1 MNPLQVYNV
10 RVQRPSV
17 PAEVHDTAEARKLK
31 ESCQQFESILW
42 AQIWKGARDNARE
55 FGGGEKAKPWKQ
67 MEDLSIEM
75 ASEEIAKSGGAG
87 LWKVLYDQMIVN
99 VAANMEKVHEEA
111 VEAVNEEEANEIKMD
126 EAEDLDAEFL

>member
-1 MNPLQVYNV
+1 MNSLQIYNV
-10 RVQRPSV
+10 RAKSFDV

-42 AQIWKGARDNARE
+42 AQIWKESKDNARK
-55 FGGGEKAKPWKQ
+55 FGGAEKAKPWKQ
-67 MEDLSIEM
+67 LEDLSIEM

-99 VAANMEKVHEEA
+99 VAADLRQTDGLEGDRLPRS
-111 VEAVNEEEANEIKMD
+111 VNSESA
-126 EAEDLDAEFL
+126 